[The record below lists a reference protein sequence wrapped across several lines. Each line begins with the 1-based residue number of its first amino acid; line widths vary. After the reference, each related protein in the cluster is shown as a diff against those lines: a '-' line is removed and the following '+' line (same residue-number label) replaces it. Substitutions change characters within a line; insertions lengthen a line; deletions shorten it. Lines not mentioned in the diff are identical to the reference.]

1 MEEPINND
9 VATFNQETSKTQELL
24 RIENKLKELAEQ
36 GFTQDNP
43 DNQLECR
50 IALQKYYQFALDNM
64 PKFINIPS
72 DIESVTGKVW
82 TTVNFK
88 ERDQGLLKEL
98 IVVLGNP
105 SEASELSLKGA
116 MRIMEEKTESAKRM
130 FTDSEADSEKLMWTV
145 YCRAGWS
152 LRDAKGMDGGVGGS
166 GIARIP

>member
-1 MEEPINND
+1 MSDKITGIVVTDPE
-9 VATFNQETSKTQELL
+9 VAKQQELL
-24 RIENKLKELAEQ
+24 LIENRLKELAEQ
-36 GFTQDNP
+36 GFTRDNP
-43 DNQLECR
+43 ANQLECR
-50 IALQKYYQFALDNM
+50 IALQKYYQFTLDNK

-88 ERDQGLLKEL
+88 ERDQELLKEL
-98 IVVLGNP
+98 IVVLDNP

-116 MRIMEEKTESAKRM
+116 MRIMEEKTDSAKRM

-152 LRDAKGMDGGVGGS
+152 LRDAKGIGGGVGGS
-166 GIARIP
+166 GVARIP